1 MREPVEEWF
10 NLAVHR
16 GTCMDEDMDA
26 FGGCYTACMKRCV
39 DDCRRDPAAY
49 MPWRPGGCI
58 AECDELCF
66 AECRPADIDM
76 EPADWE

>member
-1 MREPVEEWF
+1 
-10 NLAVHR
+10 
-16 GTCMDEDMDA
+16 
-26 FGGCYTACMKRCV
+26 MKRCV
-39 DDCRRDPAAY
+39 DDCRRNPAAY